1 MRRASW
7 RGVLAL
13 VAMVSVT
20 LARTA
25 DAQSVS
31 VWLTTPDRSSLLAP
45 QSPVAFSGDPAP
57 DLPIVDVDDTQQF
70 QVMEGIGASFT
81 DSSAWVM
88 AQVDDAT
95 RAQVMSA
102 LFDANAGIGLSFLRQ
117 PMGAS
122 DFARFLYTYD
132 DIDPY
137 GTDYA
142 LANFSIDPDRAYILP
157 MLHAALAVNPG
168 LRIMATPWT
177 APAWM
182 KTTNV
187 LTDGG
192 NLRPDAFG
200 TYAQYFVQFVQA
212 YASEG
217 VPLDSVT
224 VQNEPATA
232 PPYPSMVMTSDDQA
246 TFIGQYL
253 GPALAAA
260 GLTTRIF
267 TWDHNWQPDYALAVL
282 GDQAANSVVK
292 GAAFHCYLGTPDAMS
307 AVHDAY
313 PTVAMAVTECSDGS
327 RATFAEK
334 LSYDV
339 RTMIIAS
346 IRNWASTVTKWNIV
360 LDQNGGPK
368 SYSRSCI
375 NCTGLVTV
383 DTGTGSVSF
392 NEDFY
397 ALGHLSKVVRPG
409 ALRIASNTFGLG
421 GIEDVAFLNPDGS
434 VVVLAINSGDNPA
447 GFQVRWHGT
456 TFQYALDAGAVATL
470 QWQPSTGATKF

>member
-1 MRRASW
+1 MSAASW
-7 RGVLAL
+7 RAVLAR
-13 VAMVSVT
+13 VAMVSAA
-20 LARTA
+20 LGGTA
-25 DAQSVS
+25 HAQSVS
-31 VWLTTPDRSSLLAP
+31 VWLTTPDQSNLLAP
-45 QSPVAFSGDPAP
+45 QSPVAFSGDPVP

-70 QVMEGIGASFT
+70 QTIEGVGASFT

-102 LFDANAGIGLSFLRQ
+102 LFDAGAGIGLSFLRQ

-122 DFARFLYTYD
+122 DFARALYTYD

-142 LANFSIDPDRAYILP
+142 LAGFSIDADRAYILP
-157 MLHAALAVNPG
+157 MLRAALAVNPG
-168 LRIMATPWT
+168 LRIMGSPWT

-182 KTTNV
+182 KTTNM

-192 NLRPDAFG
+192 NLRPDAFA

-217 VPLDSVT
+217 VALDSVT

-246 TFIGQYL
+246 AFIGQYL
-253 GPALAAA
+253 GPALAGA
-260 GLTTRIF
+260 GLATRTF

-282 GDQAANSVVK
+282 GNAAANPYVA

-313 PTVAMAVTECSDGS
+313 PGVSIAVTECSDGS
-327 RATFAEK
+327 RAAFSDK
-334 LSYDV
+334 LAYDV
-339 RTMIIAS
+339 RTMIIGS
-346 IRNWASTVTKWNIV
+346 IRNWASTVTKWNLA
-360 LDQNGGPK
+360 LDQNRGPHW
-368 SYSRSCI
+368 YPGSCV

-383 DTGTGSVSF
+383 DTSTGSVSF

-397 ALGHLSKVVRPG
+397 ALGHLSKFVRPG

-421 GIEDVAFLNPDGS
+421 GIEDVAFLTPEGS
-434 VVVLAINSGDNPA
+434 VVVLAINSGDSPA
-447 GFQVRWHGT
+447 GFQVRWRGT

-470 QWQPSTGATKF
+470 QWQP

>member
-1 MRRASW
+1 MSTASW
-7 RGVLAL
+7 RGALAR
-13 VAMVSVT
+13 VAIVSVM
-20 LARTA
+20 LGSTA
-25 DAQSVS
+25 HAQSVS
-31 VWLTTPDRSSLLAP
+31 VWLTTPDKSNLLAP
-45 QSPVAFSGDPAP
+45 QSPVSFSGDPVP
-57 DLPIVDVDDTQQF
+57 DLPIVDVDDTQRF
-70 QVMEGIGASFT
+70 QGMEGVGASFT

-122 DFARFLYTYD
+122 DFSSRPYYTYD
-132 DIDPY
+132 DIDPS

-157 MLHAALAVNPG
+157 MLRAALAINPG
-168 LRIMATPWT
+168 LRIMASPWT

-182 KTTNV
+182 KNTKM

-192 NLRPDAFG
+192 NLNADAFA
-200 TYAQYFVQFVQA
+200 TYAQYFVAFVQA
-212 YASEG
+212 YASAG
-217 VPLDSVT
+217 VPVDSVT

-260 GLTTRIF
+260 GLAPRIF

-282 GDQAANSVVK
+282 GDSAANAYVA

-307 AVHDAY
+307 AVHAAY
-313 PTVAMAVTECSDGS
+313 PAVAIAVTECSDGS
-327 RATFAEK
+327 RSSFGEK

-346 IRNWASTVTKWNIV
+346 IRNWAGTVTKWNIV
-360 LDQNGGPK
+360 LDQNRGPN
-368 SYSRSCI
+368 SYPRSCV

-383 DTGTGSVSF
+383 DTRTSSASF

-397 ALGHLSKVVRPG
+397 ALGHLSKFVRPG
-409 ALRIASNTFGLG
+409 ALRIGSNTFGLG

-456 TFQYALDAGAVATL
+456 TFRYALDSGAVATL
-470 QWQPSTGATKF
+470 QWQP